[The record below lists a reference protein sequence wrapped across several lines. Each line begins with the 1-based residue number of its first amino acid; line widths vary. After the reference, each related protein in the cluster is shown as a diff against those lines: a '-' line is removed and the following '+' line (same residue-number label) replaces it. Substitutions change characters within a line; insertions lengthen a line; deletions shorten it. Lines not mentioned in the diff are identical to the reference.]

1 MTEDVYT
8 PYEAGLRALL
18 ARLGS
23 GHARYTEALTY
34 QQRLTENVAAARRYG
49 DTETRRAE
57 RSEIVDRLNALA
69 MEALGVSYSALSS
82 LRRGHSDGA
91 PSSLRR
97 GHSDGAP
104 SSLQRGHSDGTP
116 LSLQRG
122 HSDGTL
128 CRPDDA
134 PASTA
139 RSEPSTEGVPSALP
153 TAPAGRAI
161 PPPLEPSEAESL
173 RRQLTEARENL
184 RLIEERRSEY
194 VMSTDV
200 PLQLIK
206 EERRLQ
212 ERIAKLERRLGPGPE
227 GE

>member
-69 MEALGVSYSALSS
+69 MEALGVSYSAL
-82 LRRGHSDGA
+82 
-91 PSSLRR
+91 SSLRR